1 VDSLEAETPVKIL
14 FVCLGN
20 ICRSPTAEAVM
31 RVLARD
37 AGKDVELD
45 SAGTGSWHV
54 GEAADPRTR
63 KVAAR
68 RGYPIDHRARQLS
81 SDDFGR
87 FDLILAMDRQNLADI
102 EQLARDVEHVPRIAL
117 FRSYD
122 PTADSGAE
130 VPDPYS
136 GGAVGFERVVDIC
149 ERACRG
155 LLETL

>member
-1 VDSLEAETPVKIL
+1 MKIL

-31 RVLARD
+31 RVLARE
-37 AGKDVELD
+37 AGKAVEVD
-45 SAGTGSWHV
+45 SAGTGGWHV
-54 GEAADPRTR
+54 GEAADPRSR

-81 SDDFGR
+81 YDDFGR
-87 FDLILAMDRQNLADI
+87 FDLIVAMDRQNLRDI
-102 EQLARDVEHVPRIAL
+102 QQLARGLAHVPRIAL
-117 FRSYD
+117 FRSFD
-122 PTADSGAE
+122 PTAGDGAE
-130 VPDPYS
+130 VPDPYA
-136 GGAVGFERVVDIC
+136 GGPAGFEQVVDIC

>member
-1 VDSLEAETPVKIL
+1 VKIL

-31 RVLARD
+31 RVLAHE

-54 GEAADPRTR
+54 GEAADARSR

-81 SDDFGR
+81 YDDFAR

-102 EQLARDVEHVPRIAL
+102 QQLARGVEHVPRIAL

-122 PTADSGAE
+122 STADNGAE
-130 VPDPYS
+130 VPDPYA

>member
-1 VDSLEAETPVKIL
+1 MKIL

-31 RVLARD
+31 RELARE
-37 AGKDVELD
+37 AGRDLELD
-45 SAGTGSWHV
+45 SAGTGGWHV
-54 GEAADPRTR
+54 GEEADPRTR

-68 RGYPIDHRARQLS
+68 RGYAIDHRARQLS
-81 SDDFGR
+81 VDDFAR
-87 FDLILAMDRQNLADI
+87 FDLILAMDRQNEADI
-102 EQLARDVEHVPRIAL
+102 RTLARGVAHVPRIAL

-122 PTADSGAE
+122 ATSSEGAE
-130 VPDPYS
+130 VPDPYA
-136 GGAVGFERVVDIC
+136 GGAAGFENVVDIC

>member
-1 VDSLEAETPVKIL
+1 MKVL

-20 ICRSPTAEAVM
+20 ICRSPTAESVM

-37 AGKDVELD
+37 AGKAVELD
-45 SAGTGSWHV
+45 SAGTGGWHV
-54 GEAADPRTR
+54 GEAADPRSR
-63 KVAAR
+63 NVAAR

-81 SDDFGR
+81 YDDFAR

-102 EQLARDVEHVPRIAL
+102 EKLARGVEHVPRIAL

-122 PTADSGAE
+122 STAESGAE
-130 VPDPYS
+130 VPDPYA
-136 GGAVGFERVVDIC
+136 GGAEGFERVVDIC